1 MFCVNCFHPTTQV
14 TNSRPHKK
22 QPLVWRRRHCPRCGT
37 TFTTTERPSL
47 AHTQTV
53 HYSDGSTQPFNL
65 GTLII
70 SLARAFQ
77 HNPSDAETATLDLAQ
92 TIELM
97 LATELKTITPE
108 DIEVIAHQVLKRYD
122 ELAAMQYAAQHQL
135 ITASSTRRGR
145 PSLRERERPNDASPS
160 R

>member
-22 QPLVWRRRHCPRCGT
+22 QPVVWRRRQCPQCGT

-53 HYSDGSTQPFNL
+53 HLADGSTQAFNI

-77 HNPSDAETATLDLAQ
+77 HDQHSAETATLDLAQ
-92 TIELM
+92 TIELT

-135 ITASSTRRGR
+135 ITSSSKRRGR
-145 PSLRERERPNDASPS
+145 PSLHERGRPNGASPS